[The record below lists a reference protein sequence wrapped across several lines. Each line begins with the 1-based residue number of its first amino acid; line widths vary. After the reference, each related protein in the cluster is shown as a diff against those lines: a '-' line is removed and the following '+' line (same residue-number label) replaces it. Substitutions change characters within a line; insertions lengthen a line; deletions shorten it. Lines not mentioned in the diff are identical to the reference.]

1 MPNIKS
7 AIKRVKVAERNRLR
21 NRTYKSQLRTF
32 QNHVEDAMKSA
43 DQKAIDTS
51 LAAFYKIVDKSIA
64 KGVLHK
70 NTGDRKKSRLAA
82 KLHLL
87 KSGK

>member
-7 AIKRVKVAERNRLR
+7 AIKRVKVAERNRVR
-21 NRTYKSQLRTF
+21 NRVWKSQLRTY
-32 QNHVEDAMKSA
+32 QNHVEDALKSS
-43 DQKAIDTS
+43 DQKAINES
-51 LAAFYKIVDKSIA
+51 LSAFYMIVDKSIS

-82 KLHLL
+82 RIHLL